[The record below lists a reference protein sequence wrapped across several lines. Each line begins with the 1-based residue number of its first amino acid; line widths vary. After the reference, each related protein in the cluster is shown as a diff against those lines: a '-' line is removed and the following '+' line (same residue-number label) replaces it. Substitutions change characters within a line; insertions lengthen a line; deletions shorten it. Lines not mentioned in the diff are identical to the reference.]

1 MIEGRRTFGT
11 SQEMIGK
18 IAVSG
23 ILWAGLVCISLLWNL
38 DSAQKEQET
47 IALKTA
53 SSFFEQILI
62 SRRWNAGHGG
72 VYVPVSKEVR
82 PNPYLEDP
90 LRDIPIT
97 ENLLLT
103 KVNPAFMT
111 RQIAEIAAKQH
122 GIQFHI
128 TSLAPIRP
136 ENEASVRE
144 KLALQAFESGKKD
157 IGYVF
162 SENGGNY
169 FFYMAPLVTEK
180 GCLKCHAVQGYKIG
194 DIRGGI
200 SITLPCL
207 VEITYMPLIFGHLFI
222 GLTGLIA
229 LLFWGIKLQ
238 KTYCMLLH
246 QAVID
251 ALTQIPNR
259 RSFSETIMR
268 ELNRCQRENSPL
280 VIIMCDVDN
289 FKAYND
295 TYGHTEGDNCLVQV
309 AQALKNSL
317 QRPTDFCA
325 RYGGEEFVIILPNTS
340 RKGGLHV
347 AERMRQGL
355 EQLHIPHENSL
366 PAEIVT
372 MSFGVSTREKT
383 DQTIAHEKLIQQA
396 DTALYQAKDNGRNRV
411 EIFTKIS
418 ETH

>member
-1 MIEGRRTFGT
+1 
-11 SQEMIGK
+11 MIGK

-23 ILWAGLVCISLLWNL
+23 ILWVGLVCISLFWNL
-38 DSAQKEQET
+38 HSAQKEQET

-62 SRRWNAGHGG
+62 TRQWNAGHGG
-72 VYVPVSKEVR
+72 VYVPVNNEVR

-97 ENLLLT
+97 ENLFLT

-111 RQIAEIAAKQH
+111 RQIAEIATKQH

-128 TSLAPIRP
+128 TSLDPIRP
-136 ENEASVRE
+136 ENEASIQE
-144 KLALQAFESGKKD
+144 QQALQAFELGKREV
-157 IGYVF
+157 GYIF
-162 SENGGNY
+162 QEKGGDY
-169 FFYMAPLVTEK
+169 FFYMAPLITQK
-180 GCLKCHAVQGYKIG
+180 SCLKCHAIQGYKLG

-200 SITLPCL
+200 SVTLPYL
-207 VEITYMPLIFGHLFI
+207 VEVPYMPLIFGHI
-222 GLTGLIA
+222 VTGLTGLLA
-229 LLFWGIKLQ
+229 LLIFGIKLQ
-238 KTYCMLLH
+238 RTYCLLLH

-317 QRPTDFCA
+317 QRSTDFCA
-325 RYGGEEFVIILPNTS
+325 RYGGEEFVIILPNTT
-340 RKGGLHV
+340 REGGLHV

-355 EQLHIPHENSL
+355 EQLQIPHENSP
-366 PAEIVT
+366 PAAIVT
-372 MSFGVSTREKT
+372 MSFGVSTREKA
-383 DQTIAHEKLIQQA
+383 DRSIAHEKLIQQA
-396 DTALYQAKDNGRNRV
+396 DTALYQAKANGRNRV
-411 EIFTKIS
+411 ELYVEKSGEHTSPTKTIQ
-418 ETH
+418 E